1 METAGASNHLARENH
16 LARHWAVEADGR
28 IRCDVCPRQCT
39 LREGQ
44 RGLCFV
50 RKREHD
56 ALVLT
61 TYGRS
66 SGFAID
72 PIEKKPLH
80 HFFPG
85 SRVLSFGTA
94 GCNLTCSFCQN
105 WNISK
110 ARSLDPLQ
118 SRASPEDLAHLAVA
132 RGTRSIAFTYNDPV
146 IFLEYA
152 VDTARACRR
161 AGIETVAV
169 TAGYV
174 FGAARREFFAPMTA
188 ANIDLKGFTEDFYRH
203 ETGAHLLPVLDT
215 LRYVKHETD
224 LWLEITTLLIPGL
237 NDGDEDLKRQC
248 DWILNHLGPDVPLH
262 FSAFHPDYKQ
272 LDRPRTPGATLTRAR
287 NLAMSAGLSFVYTGN
302 TRDLV
307 GATTHCAHCKAAL
320 IVRDGYS
327 IQEYRLTKDGACPD
341 CRAKLPGRFA

>member
-1 METAGASNHLARENH
+1 MATTTALVRNR
-16 LARHWAVEADGR
+16 ARHWAFEADGR

-50 RKREHD
+50 RKREND

-110 ARSLDPLQ
+110 ARSFERLQ
-118 SRASPEDLAHLAVA
+118 SEASPEDLARMAVA
-132 RGTRSIAFTYNDPV
+132 HETRSVAFTYNDPV

-152 VDTARACRR
+152 VDTARACRN

-169 TAGYV
+169 TAGYI

-188 ANIDLKGFTEDFYRH
+188 ANIDLKGFTEDFYRR
-203 ETGAHLLPVLDT
+203 ETGAHLAPVLDT
-215 LRYVKHETD
+215 IRYVKHETD
-224 LWLEITTLLIPGL
+224 LWLEVTTLLIPGL
-237 NDGDEDLKRQC
+237 NDSDEDLKRQC
-248 DWILNHLGPDVPLH
+248 DWMLTHLGKDVPLH
-262 FSAFHPDYKQ
+262 FSAFHPAYKRT
-272 LDRPRTPGATLTRAR
+272 DCPRTPLSTLTRAR
-287 NLAMSAGLSFVYTGN
+287 SLALSAGLSFVYTGN
-302 TRDLV
+302 ARDPT
-307 GATTHCAHCKAAL
+307 GATTYCPNCQTAL
-320 IVRDGYS
+320 IVRDGYT
-327 IQEYRLTKDGACPD
+327 IEQYRLAKDGTCPD
-341 CRAKLPGRFA
+341 CGARIPGRF